1 MRRIQIRFPIY
12 LDNLLIIGRNKED
25 VPLGRDTFI
34 FVLQNLQ
41 FTIQRDKSCM
51 EPKQVIKF
59 LGFIINCKTMT
70 IYLPEEK
77 MKKIVSHS
85 EKVF

>member
-51 EPKQVIKF
+51 EPKQVMKF

-70 IYLPEEK
+70 L
-77 MKKIVSHS
+77 
-85 EKVF
+85 